1 MTIDSELASEN
12 AKKLFETITD
22 DKFDIKLL
30 YEDEHLYYAFISVFG
45 RYTVKDTLFR
55 ANTQDNIADIESWYN
70 PKDEALALLLL
81 ENGIQRWIKKLEL
94 KKKRN
99 KLIWLVK
106 LTNEDNKT
114 LPPYRYTQC
123 SVGEGENG
131 KHKNDGWGLKGI
143 TRYAELVKECEHFR
157 TTTQFTTFT
166 SNLLSNLR
174 SPTLSQS
181 QYRLKRRRDAQSEIG
196 SAEKLQKLFERP
208 ELKVNFGP
216 STPIPTDS
224 HENMYNPVGD
234 EPDGQV

>member
-94 KKKRN
+94 KKN
-99 KLIWLVK
+99 AINSLV
-106 LTNEDNKT
+106 
-114 LPPYRYTQC
+114 
-123 SVGEGENG
+123 G
-131 KHKNDGWGLKGI
+131 KID
-143 TRYAELVKECEHFR
+143 
-157 TTTQFTTFT
+157 Q
-166 SNLLSNLR
+166 
-174 SPTLSQS
+174 
-181 QYRLKRRRDAQSEIG
+181 
-196 SAEKLQKLFERP
+196 
-208 ELKVNFGP
+208 
-216 STPIPTDS
+216 
-224 HENMYNPVGD
+224 
-234 EPDGQV
+234 